1 MKQFLAAS
9 NTDYIA
15 VVLDNN
21 SESGCADGD
30 IINLTSSNT
39 SFNGTGTRNLTITN
53 STVLMVLVLKYN
65 LLTTV
70 ERSDADHKVKTNI
83 PAHIVL
89 ANSVT
94 GAINVYG
101 VDAKDK
107 DVSLGK
113 ADVHKIHAI
122 FDSEDTS
129 ADPSLPQFTAT
140 GITGTFQK
148 GEIIT
153 GANSK
158 CQAMI
163 INTTSPIT
171 YIVKNAKEFTSGE
184 NITGATSGAT
194 ATVATLTAGSKNITG
209 RFILDTGQRDNFYD
223 VGRVIRKAGQTTP
236 TGRIAIVFDYFEH
249 GAGDFFT
256 VDSYSSVDYKD
267 ILTYSATRVD
277 PEVREPTGEYDLRNA
292 IDFRPKI
299 DDIAKQ
305 LQIEIVVS
313 IVLIMLL
320 VFHLTLHLENFMVQ
334 KHLKH

>member
-1 MKQFLAAS
+1 MELEQE
-9 NTDYIA
+9 D
-15 VVLDNN
+15 
-21 SESGCADGD
+21 
-30 IINLTSSNT
+30 
-39 SFNGTGTRNLTITN
+39 LTITN
-53 STVLMVLVLKYN
+53 NTVFNGAGIKVQ

-70 ERSDADHKVKTNI
+70 ERSNADHKVKTNI

-94 GAINVYG
+94 GAHVYG

-129 ADPSLPQFTAT
+129 ADPALPQFTAT

-153 GANSK
+153 GANSN

-163 INTTSPIT
+163 INTISPIT

-223 VGRVIRKAGQTTP
+223 VGRVIRKAGQTEP

-249 GAGDFFT
+249 SDGDFF
-256 VDSYSSVDYKD
+256 
-267 ILTYSATRVD
+267 
-277 PEVREPTGEYDLRNA
+277 
-292 IDFRPKI
+292 
-299 DDIAKQ
+299 
-305 LQIEIVVS
+305 
-313 IVLIMLL
+313 
-320 VFHLTLHLENFMVQ
+320 
-334 KHLKH
+334 